1 MSDDLVVIGK
11 VTRTHGVHGEVRVL
25 PYSAEVDSLNHY
37 ERLYFQTTNGARELL
52 TIDSLRPHKNF
63 ALLKLK
69 EVHGA
74 ESAKRLIGADVLINA
89 TWFYFASASLPELVF
104 HFEKPALC
112 DLNFVLHERQLLVL
126 RGQSTIKIYFSSF
139 FSLSSSLSTSFIW
152 EKIFSKAD
160 IQFPIANM
168 LCFPDIG
175 IAFKVL

>member
-11 VTRTHGVHGEVRVL
+11 VTRTHGLHGEVRVL

-74 ESAKRLIGADVLINA
+74 ESAKRLIGADVLIERVWMPPLEPDEYYWADLVGLKIIDREGRNLGQVKRLLSTGA
-89 TWFYFASASLPELVF
+89 DDLLVVEKDQQEYYLPFREEIISSVDLDQGRISASPPPGLLEL
-104 HFEKPALC
+104 
-112 DLNFVLHERQLLVL
+112 
-126 RGQSTIKIYFSSF
+126 
-139 FSLSSSLSTSFIW
+139 
-152 EKIFSKAD
+152 
-160 IQFPIANM
+160 
-168 LCFPDIG
+168 
-175 IAFKVL
+175 